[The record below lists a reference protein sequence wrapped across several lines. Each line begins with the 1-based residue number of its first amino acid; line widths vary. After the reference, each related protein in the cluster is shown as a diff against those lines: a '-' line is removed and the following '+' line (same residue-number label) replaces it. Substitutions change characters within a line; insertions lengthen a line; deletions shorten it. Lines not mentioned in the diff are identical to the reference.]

1 MRLMKLVLMTLAS
14 AALAMPAA
22 AQWPDKPVTIVVG
35 YPPGAATDNTAR
47 LLAQELQKA
56 YNQNF
61 IVKNQPGATAQVAT
75 TAVARSEPNGYTL
88 LLAIG
93 SHTIVPA
100 LNKSM
105 AYDALESFEP
115 IAMIGSAPNMV
126 LVKDD
131 SPFKTLADLVK
142 AAKEKPGKIDYAS
155 AGIGTT
161 VHVTAVMFEHAAG
174 ITMTHVPYSGSA
186 AQVQAL
192 LAGEVPVTLAS
203 MLSFGGVVQSGKV
216 RPLAI
221 VADRRTAELPNVPT
235 FAELGY
241 RNILGDNWIG
251 LLAPV
256 GTPKAVVDTLAE
268 KLRTL
273 VAAAEFR
280 DKLKS
285 LGMNPEFKGPAQF
298 RAIIKDEIAT
308 YKELAT
314 RVPLTSN

>member
-1 MRLMKLVLMTLAS
+1 MRVLTLFSAALAS

-47 LLAQELQKA
+47 LLAQELQKT
-56 YNQNF
+56 YKQNF

-100 LNKSM
+100 LQKSL
-105 AYDALESFEP
+105 AYDALESFEA
-115 IAMIGSAPNMV
+115 IASIGTAANMV

-131 SPFKTLADLVK
+131 SPFKTLADVVK

-155 AGIGTT
+155 PGIGTT
-161 VHVTAVMFEHAAG
+161 VHVTAIMFEQAAG
-174 ITMTHVPYSGSA
+174 ISMTHVPYSGSA

-221 VADRRTAELPNVPT
+221 VAEKRTAELPNVPT
-235 FAELGY
+235 FKELGY
-241 RNILGDNWIG
+241 PHILGDNWIG
-251 LLAPV
+251 LLAPA
-256 GTPKAVVDTLAE
+256 GTPKAAVDSLAE
-268 KLRTL
+268 TLRTL
-273 VAAAEFR
+273 LASPEFLE
-280 DKLKS
+280 KLKS
-285 LGMNPEFKGPAQF
+285 IGMNPEYRPPAEF
-298 RAIIKDEIAT
+298 RKAMKDEIAT

-314 RVPLTSN
+314 RVPLAAN